1 MSTIDVLSQRISS
14 YLEPHQITLVKRA
27 YYYAEQAHDGQLR
40 RSGEAYITHPLE
52 VASVLANMHMDH
64 QSLMA
69 AMLHD
74 VIEDTGISKRALAEQ
89 FGDVVADLVDGVS
102 KLTQID
108 FDSQAEKE
116 AENFQKMAMAMARD
130 IRVIMVKLADRLH
143 NMRTLGSMPPE
154 KKRRIAKQTLEIY
167 APIAHRLGMND
178 IRLEF
183 ENRCFAAVYP
193 LRSQRLHAAMQSVRG
208 NRKELV
214 EKITATIESRMKKV
228 GLENCSV
235 AGREKHLYSIYKKM
249 TKRRSFR
256 DITDVFA
263 FRVIVDDVDT
273 CYRALGVIHNLYKP
287 NVSAFKDYI
296 AIPKVNGYQS
306 LHTIVI
312 GPHGYPME
320 VQIRT
325 REMDKMANYG
335 IAAHWLYKADE
346 ESLRGGQGRA
356 RQWIQGLLELRKQAG
371 DSLEFVEN
379 VKIDLFPDEVYVF
392 TPKGKIVELP
402 AGSTAVDFAYAVHTD
417 VGNTCIACRVNNRL
431 SPLSQPLHNGE
442 RVTIITSE
450 DAQPNPHWMNFVVT
464 GKARSAIR
472 HFLKNQRHH
481 QSIDLGHR
489 MLNQTLTQ
497 LSTSVENLKQDQVEE
512 LLQHTGLES
521 LDSLLEEVGMGKR
534 SPRSV
539 ARLLS
544 QHDDLEES
552 NPIFSPLTIDSTEGL
567 MINFARCCRPI
578 PGDPIIG
585 HISSGKGLVIHQA
598 NCKNIHDM
606 LRSNP
611 DKVSN
616 VHWAP
621 NVTGEFLVNI
631 NVLVESA
638 PGIIASLVT
647 RISEENAGIEQVQ
660 VDERDEHNS
669 TIKLCIG
676 VRSRIH
682 LAQIIKRIRSLRLVQ
697 KVTRSKN

>member
-1 MSTIDVLSQRISS
+1 MPTIDVLSHRLSS
-14 YLEPHQITLVKRA
+14 YLEPHQINLVKRA

-52 VASVLANMHMDH
+52 VATILADMHMDH

-74 VIEDTGISKRALAEQ
+74 VIEDTGISKKALADQ
-89 FGDVVADLVDGVS
+89 FGDVVAELVDGVS

-130 IRVIMVKLADRLH
+130 IRVILVKLADRLH
-143 NMRTLGSMPPE
+143 NMRTLGPLAPT

-167 APIAHRLGMND
+167 APIAHRLGIND

-183 ENRCFAAVYP
+183 ENRGFAAMYP
-193 LRSQRLHAAMQSVRG
+193 LRSQRLSAALQSVRG

-214 EKITATIESRMKKV
+214 EKITAAIDARMKKA
-228 GLENCSV
+228 GLENVKV

-249 TKRRSFR
+249 MKKRAFKE
-256 DITDVFA
+256 ITDVFA

-273 CYRALGVIHNLYKP
+273 CYRALGIIHNLYKP
-287 NVSAFKDYI
+287 NVSEFKDYI

-306 LHTIVI
+306 LHTVVM

-325 REMDKMANYG
+325 AEMDKMANYG
-335 IAAHWLYKADE
+335 IAAHWLYKSDE

-417 VGNTCIACRVNNRL
+417 VGNTCIACRINNRL
-431 SPLSQPLHNGE
+431 APLSQPLHNGE
-442 RVTIITSE
+442 RVTIITAE
-450 DAQPNPHWMNFVVT
+450 DAQPNPHWLNFVVT

-489 MLNQTLTQ
+489 MLNQALVQ
-497 LSTSVENLKQDQVEE
+497 LNTSIENLKPDQVED
-512 LLQHTGLES
+512 LLKHTGLDN
-521 LDSLLEEVGMGKR
+521 LDTLLEEVGMGKR

-539 ARLLS
+539 VKVLS
-544 QHDDLEES
+544 THEELEDG
-552 NPIFSPLTIDSTEGL
+552 NLIMSPLTIDSTEGL
-567 MINFARCCRPI
+567 MISFARCCRPI

-585 HISSGKGLVIHQA
+585 HISSGKGLVIHQET
-598 NCKNIHDM
+598 CKNIADLM
-606 LRSNP
+606 RSNP
-611 DKVSN
+611 DKIST

-621 NVTGEFLVNI
+621 NVSGEFLADI
-631 NVLVESA
+631 NVVVESA

-647 RISEENAGIEQVQ
+647 RISEQGAGIEQVR

-669 TIKLCIG
+669 TIKLCIS
-676 VRSRIH
+676 VQNRIH
-682 LAQIIKRIRSLRLVQ
+682 LAQIIKRIRSLRLVH
-697 KVTRSKN
+697 KVVRSKN